1 MRRQTNSDIKDM
13 TSINRLTALV
23 LVLLLAACSGAPTT
37 DTAKPKRQVDA
48 SIPADL
54 SPREQVNLWLERAAA
69 TDEIPQ
75 KQDYQLKAAELLLRE
90 LQLPLAEELLATIDA
105 SVLPAE
111 LRVQYASLYARIL
124 RNQGKFQEALSIL
137 NEPKLQDMVL
147 LSDLPRQLQ
156 VSQLRASLYAMEG
169 MHLAAAQERIY
180 IDALLTEEQQAV
192 NREGIWHS
200 LSYVPTRELL
210 ESHQNASNR
219 DFLGWVELASIAKD
233 NQGDIDTQVRQ
244 LNAWLRRWPNHPAAG
259 ALPGGLANL
268 SDMAAEKPQQI
279 ALILP
284 FSGQLAPL
292 GKAIRD
298 GFMATYYQTR
308 SRGNPTPNIKA
319 YDCADGDQ
327 IHLLY
332 QQAVQDGAQL
342 VIGPLRK
349 EVVDAL
355 RTQVQHFEVPV
366 LALNRVAD
374 DQGANNFYQFALA
387 PEDEAIQV
395 ARIATSEGFQ
405 RAMILTPDSEWGLN
419 VAQAFSAEWQAQ
431 GGRVIAQAAFN
442 AKANNYSQIIK
453 DAMQLDRSEKRA
465 QKLTW
470 LIGNNIEF
478 QPRRRSDLDFIF
490 LVARP
495 QEAYAIKPLLAFHY
509 AGDIPVYATSHI
521 YNGIPSPSRD
531 RDIDGVKF
539 VDSPWSLNNETAE
552 KKAILKELPHSRHYQ
567 RMYALGVDAYRL
579 YPRLQQMAQL
589 DSSKVYGATG
599 SLQLNNAGQVERQ
612 LLLAVFEDGLAKN
625 IPLTD
630 STLDKD
636 IHDQTPKPLQ
646 GKQPY
651 ADRQTPGTAGRT
663 MADGPESPDYQPQ
676 FSQPLRRN

>member
-1 MRRQTNSDIKDM
+1 M
-13 TSINRLTALV
+13 TSIYRFPALALV
-23 LVLLLAACSGAPTT
+23 ALLAACAGTPTPE
-37 DTAKPKRQVDA
+37 TASKTERHQD
-48 SIPADL
+48 SSLPADL
-54 SPREQVNLWLERAAA
+54 SPREKVNLWLERAAN
-69 TDEIPQ
+69 TEEIPL
-75 KQDYQLKAAELLLRE
+75 KQRYQLRAAELLLRE
-90 LQLPLAEELLATIDA
+90 LQLPLAEELLSTIDV

-111 LRVQYASLYARIL
+111 LQVQYASLHARIL
-124 RNQGKFQEALSIL
+124 RNQGKFKEALATL
-137 NEPKLQDMVL
+137 NAPKLQDMVL

-156 VSQLRASLYAMEG
+156 ISQLRASLYAMEG
-169 MHLAAAQERIY
+169 MHLEAAQERIY
-180 IDALLTEEQQAV
+180 IDPLLTEAQQEV

-200 LSYVPTRELL
+200 LSYVPTRRLL

-244 LNAWLRRWPNHPAAG
+244 LGAWQQRWPNHPASG
-259 ALPGGLANL
+259 NLPGGLDKL
-268 SDMAAEKPQQI
+268 SNMAAERPQQI

-284 FSGQLAPL
+284 FSGKLAPL

-308 SRGNPTPNIKA
+308 SRGNQTPNIKT

-327 IHLLY
+327 IDLIY

-349 EVVDAL
+349 EVVEIL
-355 RTQVQHFEVPV
+355 RAKVQHFPVPV
-366 LALNRVAD
+366 LALNRLPNDNPAP
-374 DQGANNFYQFALA
+374 NFYQFALA
-387 PEDEAIQV
+387 PEDEASQV
-395 ARIATSEGFQ
+395 ARIAASEGYQ
-405 RAMILTPDSEWGLN
+405 RAMVLTPDSEWGLN
-419 VAQAFSAEWQAQ
+419 VAQAFSNEWKAL
-431 GGRVIAQAAFN
+431 GGNVVAQAAFN
-442 AKANNYSQIIK
+442 GSTNNYSQIIK

-478 QPRRRSDLDFIF
+478 QPRRRSDMDFIF

-521 YNGIPSPSRD
+521 YNGIPSPGRD

-539 VDSPWSLNNETAE
+539 VDSPWSLNNESPE
-552 KKAILKELPHSRHYQ
+552 KKAILKELPQSRHYQ

-589 DSSKVYGATG
+589 DSSRVYGATG
-599 SLQLNNAGQVERQ
+599 SLKINEAGQVERQ
-612 LLLAVFEDGLAKN
+612 LQLAVFENGLAKN

-630 STLDKD
+630 TTLDKD
-636 IHDQTPKPLQ
+636 IHDQAPQPFQ
-646 GKQPY
+646 GQQPY
-651 ADRQTPGTAGRT
+651 TGRQNDRAGSSGLANQPQTSNSRA
-663 MADGPESPDYQPQ
+663 Q
-676 FSQPLRRN
+676 FSQPLR